1 MWLDFD
7 LQVREYLEK
16 HYSETSGEDTVKL
29 ALKSLLETVEPGS
42 KTIELAVM
50 ESTGLRVLGDEEV
63 DRLVKEVEDEKA
75 AAEAARRGG
84 GPSRQ

>member
-1 MWLDFD
+1 M
-7 LQVREYLEK
+7 EK
-16 HYSETSGEDTVKL
+16 HYSETSGENTIKL

-50 ESTGLRVLGDEEV
+50 ERGTGLRVLPDEDV
-63 DRLVKEVEDEKA
+63 DRLVKEIEEEKA

-84 GPSRQ
+84 GPSR